1 MNLEE
6 IGRKIAVGEALSP
19 KEAKEFLRQAL
30 GTQSA
35 LLLLMGTAYG
45 GLDLT
50 GALNVTQEY
59 ADAGI
64 EDINESFKAHGGT
77 FKP

>member
-1 MNLEE
+1 MDLEE

-19 KEAKEFLRQAL
+19 KEAKELFRQAL
-30 GTQSA
+30 GTQAA
-35 LLLLMGTAYG
+35 LLLLMGTACG

-50 GALNVTQEY
+50 GALNI
-59 ADAGI
+59 ARKHAGAGI

-77 FKP
+77 FHS